1 MDAPEPN
8 GGALS
13 RARADL
19 RMRQGTGARYD
30 AVTAPASDLSMV
42 RLGMAYFARKLNELD
57 DAALWQPS
65 LRPGYTR
72 RRVIADVALQARA
85 IAQAVEVATSQS
97 AHEHADTGQAALDL
111 AESLPAQALRN
122 LVAHADVHVNVVWRD
137 LADGQWDVPVY
148 GIRGA
153 DIARET
159 VAAQTRAVWFGALDL
174 GNGASPRDLPA
185 TLAQE
190 YRNKG

>member
-1 MDAPEPN
+1 MEAPEPN
-8 GGALS
+8 GDALS

-19 RMRQGTGARYD
+19 HTRQGTGARYD
-30 AVTAPASDLSMV
+30 AASAPASDLSMA
-42 RLGMAYFARKLNELD
+42 RLGMAYFARKLNELN
-57 DAALWQPS
+57 DAALWQRS

-85 IAQAVEVATSQS
+85 IAQAIEVATSQPT
-97 AHEHADTGQAALDL
+97 HEHADTGQAALDL
-111 AESLPAQALRN
+111 AETLPAQALRN

-137 LADGQWDVPVY
+137 LTDAQWDVPVF

-153 DIARET
+153 DRARET

-174 GNGASPRDLPA
+174 GNGGSPRDLPA
-185 TLAQE
+185 ALAHE